1 MVGFSRVLRVLAP
14 LAVVCGALFAVSC
27 GSNNNSVTTATS
39 YPTSAAD
46 VVTLSTS
53 AGSIPLPAV
62 SPGNSVTLTYVGS
75 SVALPSPFPSAGITL
90 STTQLSAPPTNA
102 PAPTSKNRTIL
113 SHTNAV
119 NVTSVTFTTNY
130 ALPFGAFSGE
140 TLNIAPNLPVNQAYF
155 VEIDDLTSGTYINTF
170 PGSAVSA
177 GAVQFTNA
185 SGFVPTQT
193 FTTYNTTDTYLM
205 QFYYLASGTP
215 ATPTPSPSPNASAS
229 PGATPTPV
237 VVSTTVP
244 LGAATNITLP
254 VVAGGF
260 NGSVA
265 LPAAPSGASL
275 TISGASTLPAGITT
289 VGTNDFPYYI
299 FGFTA
304 TGSTTLGASPGLS
317 LQLPAN
323 FSESTSEIF
332 GALCTVAQCPIDSG
346 VAPAAIAN
354 GVVTFATGAFPDFT
368 SVGTTTQYVIVYTS
382 RGTPAGQSTS
392 QPVAAGATASIAIPS
407 ITTSQAGVIQGTYTG
422 TLNLGGL
429 GGATTVTVAA
439 QTGLFPSITAI
450 VPNTQQIFYALAINA
465 SPQVSAPASL
475 CGATGC
481 SAGSLTIPSGLA
493 TALTGSQQFY
503 VEECSVTAC
512 PVLKSTTGTPY
523 NATLTLSGTTL
534 TIPTT
539 FATDVTTLVPANTSN
554 PAGTIYL
561 VFYYQ

>member
-1 MVGFSRVLRVLAP
+1 MVGISRVLRILAP

-46 VVTLSTS
+46 VVTLSQS

-62 SPGNSVTLTYVGS
+62 SPGNAVTLTYVGS

-102 PAPTSKNRTIL
+102 PAPTSKTRTTL
-113 SHTNAV
+113 SHTNV
-119 NVTSVTFTTNY
+119 VPVTSVTFTTNY

-155 VEIDDLTSGTYINTF
+155 VEIDDLTSNTYINTF

-193 FTTYNTTDTYLM
+193 VTTYNTTDTYLM

-244 LGAATNITLP
+244 LGAATTVPLP

-260 NGSVA
+260 VGTVA
-265 LPAAPSGASL
+265 LPATASGASL
-275 TISGASTLPAGITT
+275 TLSGTSNLPAGITT

-304 TGSTTLGASPGLS
+304 TASTSFATSPALT

-323 FSESTSEIF
+323 FSVNDSNPIYA
-332 GALCTVAQCPIDSG
+332 ALCTAAACPVDNQDAAIG
-346 VAPAAIAN
+346 PVAPAN
-354 GVVTFATGAFPDFT
+354 NQVTFNAGAFPGFT
-368 SVGTTTQYVIVYTS
+368 SVGTTPQYVIVYTN
-382 RGTPAGQSTS
+382 RGTPASQSTS
-392 QPVAAGATASIAIPS
+392 VPFAAGAAGTVTVPP
-407 ITTSQAGVIQGTYTG
+407 ITTTAGTYPG
-422 TLNLGGL
+422 TYASTVNLSGL
-429 GGATTVTVAA
+429 GAATTVSISA

-450 VPNTQQIFYALAINA
+450 VPNTQTIFYALALNA
-465 SPQVSAPASL
+465 SPQVTAPGLA
-475 CGATGC
+475 CGSSGC
-481 SAGSLTIPSGLA
+481 SSVVLTVPAALA
-493 TALTGSQQFY
+493 SAVVPPAKNFY
-503 VEECSVTAC
+503 VEECSDTAC
-512 PVLKSTTGTPY
+512 PVKG
-523 NATLTLSGTTL
+523 
-534 TIPTT
+534 
-539 FATDVTTLVPANTSN
+539 DTLVLGAANTSN
-554 PAGTIYL
+554 QLLVPPTFGTDITSLYPAGSSSTAYL